1 MLQRGSQ
8 DPAKDSP
15 TGPDFWNPAQPSARR
30 SLILLAC
37 GAIIG
42 LGIAGFGLFTAK
54 GTAMHTVPPEDAA
67 LVNQQP
73 ILISDLTNQ
82 LQSEFTVPFAQ
93 ATPEMKTK
101 VLNDMI
107 AEELMVQR
115 GMVMNLPSSD
125 PDVRAALVA
134 GVELQNS
141 ATVIAEQPDQAKL
154 NAYYQQHLERY
165 RTQGVISLHDLVLP
179 VKAGADPKDAVAT
192 MKRAADDL
200 RHGQS
205 AEAVE
210 ARYHAMDT
218 GRVKTGELDFAAKI
232 HLGQKLYSAV
242 VDLKPGQVTD
252 PVVDSDGVHVL
263 QVVTRQPSV
272 QLTLA
277 QAQDQVFT
285 DLKKDAQ
292 ATVQANN
299 IRFLES
305 KAQILL
311 APGFHR

>member
-1 MLQRGSQ
+1 MLQRSSQ
-8 DPAKDSP
+8 DPPKDGSM
-15 TGPDFWNPAQPSARR
+15 GPDIWNPAQPSARR

-54 GTAMHTVPPEDAA
+54 GTAVHTVPPEDAA

-82 LQSEFTVPFAQ
+82 LQSEFTIPYSQ
-93 ATPEMKTK
+93 ATPEQKTK
-101 VLNDMI
+101 VLGDMI

-115 GMVMNLPSSD
+115 GLEMNLPASD
-125 PDVRAALVA
+125 PDVRAAIVA

-141 ATVIAEQPDQAKL
+141 ATVIADQPDQQKL
-154 NAYYQQHLERY
+154 NAYYQQHLDRY

-179 VKAGADPKDAVAT
+179 AGAAGAMAT
-192 MKRAADDL
+192 MQHVADDL

-205 AEAVE
+205 AQAVE
-210 ARYHAMDT
+210 QRYHVTDT
-218 GRVKTGELDFAAKI
+218 GRVKDDELDFAAKI
-232 HLGQKLYSAV
+232 HLGAKLYAAV
-242 VDLKPGQVTD
+242 VDLKAGQATD
-252 PVVDSDGVHVL
+252 PVADADSVHVL
-263 QVVTRQPSV
+263 QVVKRQPSV

-277 QAQDQVFT
+277 QASDQVFT

-299 IRFLES
+299 IRFLEG
-305 KAQILL
+305 KAQILI
-311 APGFHR
+311 AKGFSR